1 MSTIPRRNQHLTD
14 SRDREATRSM
24 GASRDFTTLDG
35 APFGK
40 VMGQLSPL
48 ATCS

>member
-1 MSTIPRRNQHLTD
+1 MKNAVAFFIKLAPFLKV
-14 SRDREATRSM
+14 
-24 GASRDFTTLDG
+24 GVDG